1 MVCVKNDTILM
12 KGGREVIKAPRIF
25 KRKSFQ
31 VHQLESTFISSFLS
45 DYKLLE
51 SRGLHLFCW
60 SPFVQCLELAI
71 SVIYM
76 Q

>member
-1 MVCVKNDTILM
+1 MVCAKNGTILM
-12 KGGREVIKAPRIF
+12 KGGREVIKAQLIF

-31 VHQLESTFISSFLS
+31 VHQHESTFISSFFS
-45 DYKLLE
+45 DYNLLE

-60 SPFVQCLELAI
+60 SPFFQCLELAI
-71 SVIYM
+71 NVIYT